1 MLARRVRAAVLLTYL
16 KTGFDDGPHE
26 PNEST
31 TIGTNDKLLFLQAS
45 LYLGILIF
53 FS

>member
-1 MLARRVRAAVLLTYL
+1 MLARQVRAAVLLTYL
-16 KTGFDDGPHE
+16 KTGFDDGPQE